1 MNFTSLFIKMARNIH
16 KGNNLHS
23 CFCFFGK
30 NTTPLKMRDHLREMR
45 DHRSINLSKNIKKLN
60 WLKSNRVKGRNRASF
75 ETGRAPIQSKSSS
88 ICSQTDWQHVG
99 TGHSKFRGIWF
110 QSNRRK
116 FVLDRWTA
124 VVRDSTWFES
134 FRFVIWLEKRAF
146 CRDVWS
152 NVYNLWVYMVK
163 LNASNNC
170 FPVPLR

>member
-75 ETGRAPIQSKSSS
+75 ETGRAPIHPKSSS
-88 ICSQTDWQHVG
+88 QFAPKLTDNMW
-99 TGHSKFRGIWF
+99 
-110 QSNRRK
+110 
-116 FVLDRWTA
+116 VLDTLNSEGFGFKVIAGNSCWTGEQLSSEIP
-124 VVRDSTWFES
+124 RDSS
-134 FRFVIWLEKRAF
+134 HSAL
-146 CRDVWS
+146 
-152 NVYNLWVYMVK
+152 
-163 LNASNNC
+163 
-170 FPVPLR
+170 